1 MTDQKC
7 KAVRVLGG
15 ATNWED
21 YYWPQDVRK
30 LDEEVREMLE
40 KLDLLGYEKVFKGE
54 ELSLTD
60 IAQLDH
66 NGLKSIGIGLV
77 KHRTAII
84 KYTSGKSKQSVNT
97 TSGNHFQNYIN

>member
-1 MTDQKC
+1 MIQKSDVVLVREVNRKMTDQKC
-7 KAVRVLGG
+7 EAVRVLGG

-40 KLDLLGYEKVFKGE
+40 NLDLMGYEEVFKGE
-54 ELSLTD
+54 ELSLTN

-66 NGLKSIGIGLV
+66 NGLKSIGIGSV

-84 KYTSGKSKQSVNT
+84 EFVSGK
-97 TSGNHFQNYIN
+97 